1 MDSHTPSARKLRAE
15 REKIEGS
22 RSPHFAAVTGGA
34 AFAARGGGLRGEV
47 SMYCPSCGTE
57 VSDQTKYCTK
67 WGVNLRRVRG
77 VLGKGGATVRKG
89 DEWEPAWVE
98 DQRAKKEARRKA
110 WVEDQRA
117 KKEARRTAWVE
128 DQRAKKEARRKKT
141 PEEKRLEEIKAGV
154 ITSSVGFGL
163 MVFLS
168 LLFDAI
174 ASTVDGPASN
184 ILRTLWVVGLIPFM
198 IGLGVLFNGLFV
210 SKRIVEV
217 KRQQEQKDQ
226 QSPLFSAPDT
236 SPVARLV
243 EPSQSPISDFSVTET
258 TTTKL
263 REPVAAPPPR

>member
-1 MDSHTPSARKLRAE
+1 
-15 REKIEGS
+15 
-22 RSPHFAAVTGGA
+22 
-34 AFAARGGGLRGEV
+34 
-47 SMYCPSCGTE
+47 MYCPSCGTE
-57 VSDQTKYCTK
+57 ASDQTKYCTK
-67 WGVNLRRVRG
+67 CGVNLRRVRG
-77 VLGKGGATVRKG
+77 VLGKGGASIRKG

-98 DQRAKKEARRKA
+98 YRRERIEARRK
-110 WVEDQRA
+110 R
-117 KKEARRTAWVE
+117 
-128 DQRAKKEARRKKT
+128 T

-168 LLFDAI
+168 FLFDAI

-198 IGLGVLFNGLFV
+198 VGLGVLFNGLIV

-226 QSPLFSAPDT
+226 QLPLFSAPNT
-236 SPVARLV
+236 SQVARLV
-243 EPSQSPISDFSVTET
+243 EPSQSPISDFSITET

-263 REPVAAPPPR
+263 REPVSAPSPRDTD

>member
-34 AFAARGGGLRGEV
+34 AFAARGGGLRGEI

-67 WGVNLRRVRG
+67 CGVNLRRVRG

-89 DEWEPAWVE
+89 DEWEP
-98 DQRAKKEARRKA
+98 
-110 WVEDQRA
+110 
-117 KKEARRTAWVE
+117 AWVE

-217 KRQQEQKDQ
+217 KRQQEPKDQ
-226 QSPLFSAPDT
+226 QTPLFSAPDT

-258 TTTKL
+258 TNTKL
-263 REPVAAPPPR
+263 REPVAAPSHRDAN